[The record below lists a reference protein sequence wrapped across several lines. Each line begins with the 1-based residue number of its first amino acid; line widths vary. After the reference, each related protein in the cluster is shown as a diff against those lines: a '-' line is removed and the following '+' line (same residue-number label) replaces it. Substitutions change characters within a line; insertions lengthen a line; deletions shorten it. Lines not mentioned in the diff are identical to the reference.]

1 MFGNFTAVMLQAAR
15 QTLAQEG
22 YAIVPEALDRAGAA
36 EVRARL
42 LAAAEASEA
51 DGVPTRGYPF
61 DPDRAN
67 VRVFHLFNL
76 DPVFVEM
83 IAHPSALFFVRA
95 LLGDDFLISNFSAN
109 ITAPGS
115 ARMQLHADQG
125 YVMPPW
131 PAEPL
136 ACNVAWLLDDFTEE
150 NGGTRYVPRSHLKG
164 QNPQASDEVASV
176 PISAPAGSLLVM
188 DGRLWHQTG
197 ANQSPDTRRAA
208 LFGYYVRRWL
218 RPQINWNAALWP
230 ETVARLTPGFL
241 HLLGYYS
248 GNVEAQVPNGRRA
261 PIRMP
266 ADITAELH
274 NRFALGHE
282 S

>member
-1 MFGNFTAVMLQAAR
+1 MFGNFTEAMLQAAR
-15 QTLAQEG
+15 QTLAEEG
-22 YAIVPEALDRAGAA
+22 YVIVPGALDRAGAS

-42 LAAAEASEA
+42 LLAADASES

-61 DPDRAN
+61 DPDKAN

-95 LLGDDFLISNFSAN
+95 LLGEDFLISNFSAN

-150 NGGTRYVPRSHLKG
+150 NGGTRYVPRSHLTG
-164 QNPQASDEVASV
+164 RNPQASDEAASV

-197 ANQSPDTRRAA
+197 ANRSADTRRAA

-230 ETVARLTPGFL
+230 ETVERLSPGFL

-248 GNVEAQVPNGRRA
+248 GNVEAQVPNGHRA

-266 ADITAELH
+266 AEMKAELH